1 MLARQC
7 REPLCDCRSQ
17 RDRIF
22 RGHLHLHEVAT
33 RDEGEVRGRLDAEG
47 LERRHPSYQAKS
59 TQDVV
64 HVFQL
69 LRHGGALV
77 VHECELVC
85 DRVCG
90 SGARVRRQEEEEEGG
105 EEEEGHLQEMATK
118 VVAARVKLLRCQ
130 GFLLRVRR
138 HVL

>member
-22 RGHLHLHEVAT
+22 RGHLHLREVAT
-33 RDEGEVRGRLDAEG
+33 RDEGKVRGRLDAEG

-90 SGARVRRQEEEEEGG
+90 SGARVRRQEEEEEEG
-105 EEEEGHLQEMATK
+105 EEEGGRHSQGQPQSSSL
-118 VVAARVKLLRCQ
+118 RKLLCAAQ
-130 GFLLRVRR
+130 G

>member
-90 SGARVRRQEEEEEGG
+90 SGARVRSQEEEEEEGK
-105 EEEEGHLQEMATK
+105 EEG
-118 VVAARVKLLRCQ
+118 
-130 GFLLRVRR
+130 RR
-138 HVL
+138 HSQDGHKGRRCEGQALALPRGNVL